1 MIRAFGSNIAVKE
14 IQKQDNV
21 LLIGDS
27 VGLERVVV
35 LSMSDG
41 LWKSICSAND
51 YALKTGSE
59 IYIKVD
65 SSKPTPYVT
74 VDNEKIF
81 FISPEDIVAVDT
93 DTVLFNETPDTY
105 PKESK

>member
-14 IQKQDNV
+14 IQKQENV
-21 LLIGDS
+21 LFVGDS
-27 VGLERVVV
+27 VGLERVIVV
-35 LSMSDG
+35 SMTDE
-41 LWKSICSAND
+41 LWKSISSAND
-51 YALKTGSE
+51 CVLKTGSE
-59 IYIKVD
+59 VYIKVD
-65 SSKPTPYVT
+65 SSNPKPYIT

-93 DTVLFNETPDTY
+93 DTVLFNETPDTD

>member
-1 MIRAFGSNIAVKE
+1 MIKAFGSNIAVKE

-27 VGLERVVV
+27 VGLERVIVV
-35 LSMSDG
+35 SIPDE
-41 LWKSICSAND
+41 LWKSISSVND
-51 YALKTGSE
+51 YALGKGSE

-65 SSKPTPYVT
+65 SSKPTPYIT

-81 FISPEDIVAVDT
+81 FISPADIVAVDT
-93 DTVLFNETPDTY
+93 DTVKFHAIPDTDL
-105 PKESK
+105 KESK

>member
-51 YALKTGSE
+51 YVLKTGSE